1 MRKIIISN
9 FKMNTVPSD
18 MKAYSMQLA
27 TKTAG
32 SKNKIIVCP
41 PYTHFCIAKQFLD
54 GSKIEI
60 GAQNVSDVEAGKNT
74 GEISASMLKD
84 AGVTYCII
92 GHSERRSKFKESDRL
107 INKKIKMAL
116 SQGLK
121 VILCIG
127 EDKVT
132 REAKGACAFVK
143 KQLDEIKPEKY
154 SEIVFCGYGE
164 PILKL
169 EELKIVAQ
177 YIKEKYSHLKTRIN
191 TNGQG
196 NLIYKRNIVPELKGL
211 IDSVSI
217 SFNGENKKVY
227 DELSR
232 PKLENAYESMKDFI
246 KECVK
251 EGIETT
257 ATIVTGYKNYKVDL
271 DSCKKQIEEMGA
283 KFRER
288 PWLDNGY

>member
-18 MKAYSMQLA
+18 MKAYSMQLV

-60 GAQNVSDVEAGKNT
+60 GAQNVSDAEAGKNT

-92 GHSERRSKFKESDRL
+92 GHSERRSKFKETDRL

-143 KQLDEIKPEKY
+143 KQLDDALKGIYENELESVIIAY
-154 SEIVFCGYGE
+154 E
-164 PILKL
+164 PIWAIGTGKTATLKDIEKMVAVL
-169 EELKIVAQ
+169 RKEIAYLYNDKTKI
-177 YIKEKYSHLKTRIN
+177 
-191 TNGQG
+191 
-196 NLIYKRNIVPELKGL
+196 NIVYGGS
-211 IDSVSI
+211 IDI
-217 SFNGENKKVY
+217 N
-227 DELSR
+227 
-232 PKLENAYESMKDFI
+232 
-246 KECVK
+246 
-251 EGIETT
+251 
-257 ATIVTGYKNYKVDL
+257 NYKKIISLPCLDGALIGGASLDVDNF
-271 DSCKKQIEEMGA
+271 SVIA
-283 KFRER
+283 RE
-288 PWLDNGY
+288 NY

>member
-1 MRKIIISN
+1 MKKNNYVYLLDGKIYIN
-9 FKMNTVPSD
+9 LTNLCTNNCV
-18 MKAYSMQLA
+18 
-27 TKTAG
+27 
-32 SKNKIIVCP
+32 
-41 PYTHFCIAKQFLD
+41 FCIRDIKDDVVGANLFLD
-54 GSKIEI
+54 SE
-60 GAQNVSDVEAGKNT
+60 NTDVSE
-74 GEISASMLKD
+74 
-84 AGVTYCII
+84 
-92 GHSERRSKFKESDRL
+92 
-107 INKKIKMAL
+107 
-116 SQGLK
+116 
-121 VILCIG
+121 
-127 EDKVT
+127 
-132 REAKGACAFVK
+132 VK
-143 KQLDEIKPEKY
+143 KQLDEIKTEKY